1 MYWYSPFFLADNLLT
16 KLKNSGFV
24 EIKNTEL
31 KEGKKVILIY
41 DTPDQIFNNI
51 VKTNEVDSL
60 ELELIL
66 KNYEEILSIKRK
78 TNFPLINASQ
88 LQNIAKSH
96 LIELSKDLKLFD
108 EKIFNKKLKFNF
120 NHNLI
125 SIIILKCIENSPNI
139 FNSYLD
145 CELNSTLMGREPDVN
160 YLERINNL
168 FKEAFLLIILNL

>member
-1 MYWYSPFFLADNLLT
+1 M
-16 KLKNSGFV
+16 
-24 EIKNTEL
+24 
-31 KEGKKVILIY
+31 
-41 DTPDQIFNNI
+41 
-51 VKTNEVDSL
+51 KTNEVDSL

-96 LIELSKDLKLFD
+96 LIELSKDLKFFD

-160 YLERINNL
+160 YLERINHL
-168 FKEAFLLIILNL
+168 FKEAFSFDNLKSLILKSDNELINRKKKQSGKDRKLR